1 MNDTTFFNTILII
14 IIGNMNSTFIG
25 INIQIF
31 NAKIFNN
38 NAENIQ
44 VLINHEITYN
54 YKHYSPRKTKIF
66 NQRNNTNYLFK

>member
-31 NAKIFNN
+31 NAKIFNS
-38 NAENIQ
+38 AKVVPEAI
-44 VLINHEITYN
+44 L
-54 YKHYSPRKTKIF
+54 P
-66 NQRNNTNYLFK
+66 